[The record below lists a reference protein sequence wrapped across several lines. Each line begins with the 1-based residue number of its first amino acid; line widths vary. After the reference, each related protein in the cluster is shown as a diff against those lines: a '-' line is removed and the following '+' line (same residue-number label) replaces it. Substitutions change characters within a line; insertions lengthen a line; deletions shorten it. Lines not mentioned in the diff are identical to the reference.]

1 MDKTEYEALQ
11 KQIDE
16 LRENIENLEKEIDEG
31 ICGKPLIL
39 GACDINEV
47 ADAIKR
53 KISVNDTEKKNGG
66 NSDGNKRVTST
77 D

>member
-11 KQIDE
+11 KQIND
-16 LRENIENLEKEIDEG
+16 LRKKIENLEREIDEG

-39 GACDINEV
+39 GACDIDEV

-53 KISVNDTEKKNGG
+53 KISINETGKKNGG
-66 NSDGNKRVTST
+66 NSDGNKSITST